1 MQDNI
6 MRKKKKPW
14 QLALTFEYNPQSILQ
29 VKQKFKKVMEKF
41 TKIGTIYKFYPWGF
55 NLGSPFKTAPTQI
68 EFSICGYEKFGELI
82 F

>member
-29 VKQKFKKVMEKF
+29 VKQKFKKVMENSPKLV
-41 TKIGTIYKFYPWGF
+41 TIYKFYPWGF

-68 EFSICGYEKFGELI
+68 EFFNLWYKKFGELI